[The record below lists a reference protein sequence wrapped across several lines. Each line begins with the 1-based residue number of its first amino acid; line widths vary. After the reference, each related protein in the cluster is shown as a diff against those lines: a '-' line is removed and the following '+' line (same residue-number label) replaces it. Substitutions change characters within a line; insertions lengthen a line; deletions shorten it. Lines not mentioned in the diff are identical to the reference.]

1 MARLSRKETSRL
13 IDPQHVPL
21 HYPKTWCIVT
31 GEKSATSLSVRTSA
45 LGTAQAVGS
54 GLYSFVRESID
65 PVVLTSTTSASLKLL
80 IICMAVR
87 WLSES
92 GRIPVNTS
100 VVLAQVGTASV
111 CLGYFSRKQSYKHRV
126 FIVQVSFQLLIP
138 CMLFV
143 KVVSILAMQSD
154 PGLLLGM
161 AVAAVTQIGVGAFW
175 GRLLSPLVDEDSM
188 SSFKIAGWAPFAKK
202 KASTTVAEATS
213 KAMGV
218 PHATAALLPKPEKAS
233 AGYKSLIAAACAFQ
247 NSFTLPAVFLLSLL
261 PGPIADRAVAYLGLY
276 LLAWSPCLWSFGLY
290 SIQRGY
296 QRDQGM
302 GQKFSWSQMLKG
314 TMNPPVIAVVL
325 AVCLGLTPIGQSIF
339 STGSMSTAGFVLPFE
354 LSIVSFGLQNVYEVI
369 EMLGGGTL
377 AIQTLVLAASLLQ
390 PADGAKPKRAPG
402 ILGEIK
408 SFFKSES
415 LAETRALCVLGIVR
429 FILAPM
435 TAILLFRMLSQM
447 TMFSTVLSDPIFLFV
462 VAVQSVMP
470 SAQNLLIAL
479 QLNQVTQ
486 GAAPELARLLLK
498 LYALA
503 ILPVTVWVTGFASRL
518 AIPLV

>member
-1 MARLSRKETSRL
+1 MFVSG
-13 IDPQHVPL
+13 
-21 HYPKTWCIVT
+21 Y
-31 GEKSATSLSVRTSA
+31 SL
-45 LGTAQAVGS
+45 
-54 GLYSFVRESID
+54 
-65 PVVLTSTTSASLKLL
+65 
-80 IICMAVR
+80 
-87 WLSES
+87 
-92 GRIPVNTS
+92 
-100 VVLAQVGTASV
+100 
-111 CLGYFSRKQSYKHRV
+111 RKQLYMHRV
-126 FIVQVSFQLLIP
+126 FFILQVSFQLLIP

-154 PGLLLGM
+154 PGLLVGM

-175 GRLLSPLVDEDSM
+175 GSLLSPLVDEDSM

-261 PGPIADRAVAYLGLY
+261 PGAIADRAVAYLGLY

-339 STGSMSTAGFVLPFE
+339 STGSMSTAGIVLPFE

-390 PADGAKPKRAPG
+390 PADGAPPKRAPG

-429 FILAPM
+429 FILAPT

-447 TMFSTVLSDPIFLFV
+447 TLFSTVLSDPIFLFV